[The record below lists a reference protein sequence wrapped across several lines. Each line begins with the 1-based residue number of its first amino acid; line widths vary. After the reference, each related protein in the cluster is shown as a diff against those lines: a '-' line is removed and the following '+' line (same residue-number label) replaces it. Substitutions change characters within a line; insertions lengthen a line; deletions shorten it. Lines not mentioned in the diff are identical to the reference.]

1 MLKKISAFIDSK
13 KKRNLFF
20 TILGVFIF
28 LVSNQNGM
36 FWDNILFGSK
46 MGNQLYYNSVFN
58 WTMPDEFDPG
68 HPPFLGFL
76 LALFWNVL
84 GHKLWVAHLAILPF
98 TIGFLYQL
106 YRFISFYIDKLV
118 LQVLAFI
125 LIIAD
130 PTLGTSFVLVNPEI
144 IIIFFFFLTIN
155 SVLYKDKT
163 LKFIGLFFL
172 SIVSFRSMMLFA
184 GIFLFD
190 IINQI
195 WLQKQKVKTILNIKF
210 LLFYFSAS
218 IPAFIYVGW
227 RLLTKGWLQ
236 THPNSPWVDYWHY
249 ADFDFF
255 IRNCIVL
262 IWRYLDFGRVF
273 IMLFLVISF
282 FLFGKKMFQ
291 SIKKKQLLLLAFS
304 SVIVI
309 ICTVLITTNA
319 FGHRYFIVS
328 YICFNLF
335 AFIILNEFY
344 QKRKIIFTF
353 LFLGLVTGNFWVYPK
368 SLSHGWN
375 ATLGHLPYH
384 SLRLEAIDY
393 LNKKQIKIENV
404 GSFFPNYISLDLIDL
419 KGDKRSFTKF
429 NGKNKYVFNA
439 TVFNLSE
446 EEQKI
451 LAKNY
456 TILKQFNNFNIN
468 ITIHTIK

>member
-1 MLKKISAFIDSK
+1 
-13 KKRNLFF
+13 
-20 TILGVFIF
+20 
-28 LVSNQNGM
+28 
-36 FWDNILFGSK
+36 
-46 MGNQLYYNSVFN
+46 
-58 WTMPDEFDPG
+58 
-68 HPPFLGFL
+68 
-76 LALFWNVL
+76 
-84 GHKLWVAHLAILPF
+84 
-98 TIGFLYQL
+98 
-106 YRFISFYIDKLV
+106 
-118 LQVLAFI
+118 
-125 LIIAD
+125 
-130 PTLGTSFVLVNPEI
+130 
-144 IIIFFFFLTIN
+144 
-155 SVLYKDKT
+155 
-163 LKFIGLFFL
+163 
-172 SIVSFRSMMLFA
+172 
-184 GIFLFD
+184 
-190 IINQI
+190 
-195 WLQKQKVKTILNIKF
+195 
-210 LLFYFSAS
+210 
-218 IPAFIYVGW
+218 
-227 RLLTKGWLQ
+227 
-236 THPNSPWVDYWHY
+236 
-249 ADFDFF
+249 
-255 IRNCIVL
+255 
-262 IWRYLDFGRVF
+262 
-273 IMLFLVISF
+273 
-282 FLFGKKMFQ
+282 MFQ